1 VTAVFLVLA
10 AIALVAAFTILL
22 VVTRLIYICA
32 PNEVL
37 IFSGARRSVGERSLG
52 YRLVQGGRGVR
63 VPLLERVDRM
73 DLTNMIIEL
82 RVLGA
87 YSKGGIPLN
96 VEGVANLK
104 IAGSEPIIGNAIERF
119 LGKSREDVMK
129 VARETLEGNLRGVLA
144 TLTPEEVNRDRVK
157 FAQELLTEADKD
169 LQSLGLELDTLK
181 IQNVSDDKSFLDSL
195 GRAQSAELVMRSRV
209 AEAENHAMS
218 AERAA
223 ANLQTQEIARL
234 EAEIAM
240 ARADAKKRILDAQT
254 KKLALVAEERSHVT
268 AAVAKASAEVDVQK
282 ARLEQV
288 RLQLLADQIKPA
300 EADKQSKI
308 EAARGKAAQIIENG
322 RATAAALRQM
332 ADTWHRSGESARQI
346 LLAQKLSGLVGQLM
360 STVSALPIDKVTF
373 IDRALTDGGNNL
385 AVKATVAS
393 EQLKHTLGVD
403 VPALLSRLGA
413 GAPQTP
419 EAQGAAAR
427 PAPPRPAV
435 APVPPVAPGSPVPP
449 GPPAPRRNG

>member
-1 VTAVFLVLA
+1 VTTSILVVGGILILA
-10 AIALVAAFTILL
+10 ALTIILVI
-22 VVTRLIYICA
+22 TRLIHICA

-37 IFSGARRSVGERSLG
+37 IFSGTRRQVGDRSVG

-63 VPLLERVDRM
+63 IPLLERVDSM
-73 DLTNMIIEL
+73 DLTNMIIDL
-82 RVLGA
+82 RVHGA

-104 IAGSEPIIGNAIERF
+104 VAGSEPVIGNAIERF
-119 LGKSREDVMK
+119 LGKSREEIMK

-169 LQSLGLELDTLK
+169 LHSLGLELDTLK

-195 GRAQSAELVMRSRV
+195 GRAQSAELLMRSRV
-209 AEAENHAMS
+209 AEAENQAMS

-254 KKLALVAEERSHVT
+254 KKLAMVAEQRSHVT
-268 AAVAKASAEVDVQK
+268 AAVAKATAEVDVQK

-288 RLQLLADQIKPA
+288 RLQLQADQVKPA
-300 EADKQSKI
+300 EADKQSKV
-308 EAARGKAAQIIENG
+308 ESARGKAAQIIENG

-332 ADTWHRSGESARQI
+332 AATWRNSGESARQI
-346 LLAQKLSGLVGQLM
+346 MLAQKLSGLVGQLM
-360 STVSALPIDKVTF
+360 STVSSLPIDKVTF
-373 IDRALTDGGNNL
+373 IDRALTDGGNNV
-385 AVKATVAS
+385 AVKAAVAS
-393 EQLKHTLGVD
+393 EQLKHTMGID
-403 VPALLSRLGA
+403 VPGLLNKLG
-413 GAPQTP
+413 GADGAVP
-419 EAQGAAAR
+419 E
-427 PAPPRPAV
+427 PAIGPPGTLPV
-435 APVPPVAPGSPVPP
+435 PAPVPPVR
-449 GPPAPRRNG
+449 GPSR

>member
-1 VTAVFLVLA
+1 VTTAILIVGGILILA
-10 AIALVAAFTILL
+10 ALTIVLVI
-22 VVTRLIYICA
+22 TRLIHICA

-37 IFSGARRSVGERSLG
+37 IFSGTRRQVGDRSVG

-63 VPLLERVDRM
+63 IPLLERVDRM

-82 RVLGA
+82 RVHGA
-87 YSKGGIPLN
+87 YSKEGIPLN

-104 IAGSEPIIGNAIERF
+104 IAGSEPVIGNAIERF
-119 LGKSREDVMK
+119 LGKTREEIMK

-209 AEAENHAMS
+209 AEAENQAMS

-223 ANLQTQEIARL
+223 ANLQTQEIARV
-234 EAEIAM
+234 EAEISM

-254 KKLALVAEERSHVT
+254 KKLAMVAEQRSHVT
-268 AAVAKASAEVDVQK
+268 AAVAKATAEVDVQN

-288 RLQLLADQIKPA
+288 RLQLQADQVKPA
-300 EADKQSKI
+300 EADKQRMV

-322 RATAAALRQM
+322 RATAAALRQL
-332 ADTWHRSGESARQI
+332 ADTWRTSGESARQI

-373 IDRALTDGGNNL
+373 IDRGLTDGGNNL
-385 AVKATVAS
+385 AVKAAVAS

-403 VPALLSRLGA
+403 LPGLLNKLGGGVGGAELPEPARATGKR
-413 GAPQTP
+413 GGPP
-419 EAQGAAAR
+419 
-427 PAPPRPAV
+427 PAPPIPSVPRPGNAT
-435 APVPPVAPGSPVPP
+435 
-449 GPPAPRRNG
+449 